1 MKAVIFSEP
10 NKVTITDVDEP
21 CVGDNDV
28 LIQVK
33 SSGICHTDYEI
44 LRGNYGSN
52 SFPLIPGHE
61 FAGMIAKVG
70 SNVKDFKVGD
80 RVVVDPNIGCDHCQ
94 ACLRGW
100 VHLCENLGAYGVSTD
115 GGFAEYCSVA
125 SARVHKI
132 GDIPYQRAALAEP
145 IGCVL
150 NALGSVNAD
159 WMDNALIFGAG
170 PMGILMGLTLKHLGV
185 NDITFCD
192 ITESRLVLA
201 ESFGFEAIISGGD
214 DLQKWKHCADL
225 VIEATGVVDVAAKLP
240 DYIVNGGKGLFFGVC
255 SSDVQI
261 EVSPFEIFR
270 RQLTLAGTHSLNRN
284 IPQALGVISVLGS
297 KLDAIVS
304 HEVNLPEIREIFSG
318 TMPKH
323 SLKVQWK
330 N

>member
-1 MKAVIFSEP
+1 M
-10 NKVTITDVDEP
+10 
-21 CVGDNDV
+21 
-28 LIQVK
+28 
-33 SSGICHTDYEI
+33 
-44 LRGNYGSN
+44 
-52 SFPLIPGHE
+52 
-61 FAGMIAKVG
+61 
-70 SNVKDFKVGD
+70 
-80 RVVVDPNIGCDHCQ
+80 
-94 ACLRGW
+94 
-100 VHLCENLGAYGVSTD
+100 
-115 GGFAEYCSVA
+115 
-125 SARVHKI
+125 
-132 GDIPYQRAALAEP
+132 
-145 IGCVL
+145 
-150 NALGSVNAD
+150 
-159 WMDNALIFGAG
+159 
-170 PMGILMGLTLKHLGV
+170 
-185 NDITFCD
+185 NDIMFCD
-192 ITESRLVLA
+192 ITESRLELA

-261 EVSPFEIFR
+261 AVSPFEIFR

>member
-21 CVGDNDV
+21 FVGDNDV

-132 GDIPYQRAALAEP
+132 GDIPYKRAALAEP

-150 NALGSVNAD
+150 NAIDTVHTK
-159 WMDNALIFGAG
+159 WMKNALIFGAG

-192 ITESRLVLA
+192 ITESRLKLA

-214 DLQKWKHCADL
+214 DMLKWEHCADL
-225 VIEATGVVDVAAKLP
+225 AVEATGVIDVAAKLP
-240 DYIVNGGKGLFFGVC
+240 NYVVNGGKGLFFGVC
-255 SSDVQI
+255 PSDVQI
-261 EVSPFEIFR
+261 AVSPFEIFR
-270 RQLTLAGTHSLNRN
+270 RQLTLAGSHSLNRN
-284 IPQALGVISVLGS
+284 IPKALGVISKIGPA
-297 KLDAIVS
+297 LDPIIS
-304 HEVNLPEIREIFSG
+304 HEVTLWEISEILDGRMPSG
-318 TMPKH
+318 
-323 SLKVQWK
+323 SLKVQWS